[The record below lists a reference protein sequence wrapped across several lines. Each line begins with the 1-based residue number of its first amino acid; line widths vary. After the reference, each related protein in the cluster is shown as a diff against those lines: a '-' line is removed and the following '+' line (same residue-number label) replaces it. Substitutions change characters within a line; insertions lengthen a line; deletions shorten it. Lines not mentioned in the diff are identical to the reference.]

1 MASIEESLVLLSSSA
16 SAEID
21 LASLVET
28 HSALLFRVAYSLL
41 RSHAEAEDVVQDTFL
56 RVLQRPASLPDIRD
70 HRVWL
75 VRIAWNLALDRLR
88 RRKTRPADSEF
99 ADSQFVDS
107 LIAPGTPADRAFEDV
122 RHVQA
127 VLCEIERLPALE
139 RQVLLLTSLEELET
153 AEIAVITSRSEAA
166 VRSILFRA
174 RTRLR
179 ERLEKAGYR

>member
-1 MASIEESLVLLSSSA
+1 MASFEESLALLSSIKSTE
-16 SAEID
+16 SDLD
-21 LASLVET
+21 LAALVET

-41 RSHAEAEDVVQDTFL
+41 HSHDEAEDVVQDTFL
-56 RVLQRPASLPDIRD
+56 RVLQRPAALPEVRD

-88 RRKTRPADSEF
+88 RRKSRPADSTF
-99 ADSQFVDS
+99 IDS
-107 LIAPGTPADRAFEDV
+107 LIAPNTSADRAIEDI
-122 RHVQA
+122 RHIQA
-127 VLCEIERLPALE
+127 VLSEIDRLPALE

-153 AEIAVITSRSEAA
+153 AEIASITSRSEAG
-166 VRSILFRA
+166 VRSVLFRA

>member
-1 MASIEESLVLLSSSA
+1 MASFEESLALLSSIE
-16 SAEID
+16 SAESDID
-21 LASLVET
+21 LAALVET

-41 RSHAEAEDVVQDTFL
+41 HSHDDAEDVVQDTFL
-56 RVLQRPASLPDIRD
+56 RVLQRPAALPDIRD
-70 HRVWL
+70 QRTWL

-88 RRKTRPADSEF
+88 RRKSRPTGSE
-99 ADSQFVDS
+99 FVDS
-107 LIAPGTPADRAFEDV
+107 LIAPGTPADRAVEDI
-122 RHVQA
+122 RHIQA
-127 VLCEIERLPALE
+127 VLSEIDRLPALE

-153 AEIAVITSRSEAA
+153 AEIASITSRSEAA

>member
-1 MASIEESLVLLSSSA
+1 MASIEESLVLLSSST

-21 LASLVET
+21 LAPLVET
-28 HSALLFRVAYSLL
+28 HSALLFRVANSLL

-56 RVLQRPASLPDIRD
+56 RVLQRPASLPEIRD

-88 RRKTRPADSEF
+88 RRKSRPAGSE
-99 ADSQFVDS
+99 FVDS
-107 LIAPGTPADRAFEDV
+107 LIAPGTPADRALEDT
-122 RHVQA
+122 RHMQA
-127 VLCEIERLPALE
+127 ILREIERLPALE
-139 RQVLLLTSLEELET
+139 RQVLLLSLLEELET
-153 AEIAVITSRSEAA
+153 AEIASITSRSEAA